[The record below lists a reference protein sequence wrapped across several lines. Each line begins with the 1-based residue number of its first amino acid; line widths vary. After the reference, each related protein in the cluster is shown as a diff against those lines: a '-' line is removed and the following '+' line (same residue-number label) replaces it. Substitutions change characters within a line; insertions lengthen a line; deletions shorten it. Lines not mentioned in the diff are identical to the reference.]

1 MEHLMLYHLD
11 CFVAIRCQGLLA
23 ALQRLRVCVIVRL
36 LPAYVI
42 LYLPVV
48 VSVSWRKPVGTRA
61 SAEEVQGVTIEV

>member
-23 ALQRLRVCVIVRL
+23 ALQRLRVCVTVRI
-36 LPAYVI
+36 LPACVI

-48 VSVSWRKPVGTRA
+48 VLVSWRKPAGIRA
-61 SAEEVQGVTIEV
+61 SAEEVQGVTSEV